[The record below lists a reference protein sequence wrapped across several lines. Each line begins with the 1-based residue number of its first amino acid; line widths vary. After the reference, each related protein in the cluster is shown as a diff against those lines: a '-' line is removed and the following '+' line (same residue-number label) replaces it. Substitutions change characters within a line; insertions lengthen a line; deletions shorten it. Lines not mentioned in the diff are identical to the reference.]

1 MTMSIKTKEVYITF
15 STEVLVWAANN
26 KLNLYCP
33 VGKDDEI
40 LHQQAYWA
48 LEPHNSKDIDL
59 NHNTCGFAFDE
70 NDEGCLEQ
78 PSHYLT
84 LKLPKIATEYHILI
98 EEEIVEQNTSALMT
112 NGCDVEEAY
121 QIALKHVAEPP
132 GTLEYILSNLS
143 QKGLDL
149 KKKKKKKEKEV
160 SNFNF
165 TPEFI
170 AEYKA
175 KYGMTPKEREEL
187 EVAIANSIP
196 RY

>member
-1 MTMSIKTKEVYITF
+1 MQIKTKQVDISF
-15 STEVLVWAANN
+15 PTEVLVYAANN
-26 KLNLYCP
+26 NLNLYCP
-33 VGKDDEI
+33 VGQDDEI

-48 LEPHNSKDIDL
+48 SELRNSTDIHFNYD
-59 NHNTCGFAFDE
+59 TCGFAFDE
-70 NDEGCLEQ
+70 NDEDCLEQ

-84 LKLPKIATEYHILI
+84 LKLPKTATEYHILV
-98 EEEIVEQNTSALMT
+98 EEEIVERNTSALIA

-121 QIALKHVAEPP
+121 RIALKHVAGPP

-149 KKKKKKKEKEV
+149 NKKKKEKRKEM